1 MEVTASMV
9 KDLREQ
15 TGAGM
20 MDCKKALAET
30 NGNMEEAINYLREK
44 GIAKSAKKE
53 SRIAAEGLANIYVD
67 GNKAVILEVN
77 SETDFVS
84 KNEEFRA
91 MIDTIGNALLKSNAT
106 TVEEAKESLNKMN
119 LVGTIGEL
127 IVEKTAKIGEK
138 LSLRRFEI
146 LTKNDDEHF
155 GSYIHMGGKI
165 AALTL
170 VKGAS
175 EDVAK
180 DVSMQAAAMKPL
192 YLNPSDVPADV
203 LDNEKNVLKEQAINE
218 GKPADIA
225 EKMVQG
231 RIQKFYKEI
240 CLAEQ
245 AFIKDGDLSVAKY
258 VANNGGEILKMVRYE
273 VGEGMEKRNDNF
285 AEEVMNQVKGN

>member
-9 KDLREQ
+9 KDLREL

-30 NGNMEEAINYLREK
+30 NGNMDEAVNYLREK

-53 SRIAAEGLANIYVD
+53 ARIAAEGLASIFVD

-84 KNEEFRA
+84 KNEEFIS
-91 MIDTIGNALLKSNAT
+91 MIDIIGETLLKSDVN
-106 TVEEAKESLNKMN
+106 TVEEAKDLTTPD
-119 LVGTIGEL
+119 GTIGEL
-127 IVEKTAKIGEK
+127 IVNKIAKIGEK
-138 LSLRRFEI
+138 LSLRRFAI
-146 LTKNDDEHF
+146 VNKNDDEFF

-165 AALTL
+165 AALT
-170 VKGAS
+170 VIKGAS
-175 EDVAK
+175 EAVAK
-180 DVSMQAAAMKPL
+180 DVAMQAAAMKPL
-192 YLNPSDVPADV
+192 YCFPSEVPADV
-203 LDNEKNVLKEQAINE
+203 LDNEKTVLKEQAMNE

-225 EKMVQG
+225 EKMVEG
-231 RIQKFYKEI
+231 RIKKFYKEI
-240 CLAEQ
+240 CLSEQ
-245 AFIKDGDLSVAKY
+245 PFIKDGDVSVEKY
-258 VANNGGEILKMVRYE
+258 VTNNGGEIKSMIRYE

>member
-1 MEVTASMV
+1 MEVTANMV

-30 NGNMEEAINYLREK
+30 NGNMEEAVNYLREK

-67 GNKAVILEVN
+67 NNKAVILEVN

-84 KNEEFRA
+84 KNEEFRN
-91 MIDTIGNALLKSNAT
+91 MIDTIGNALLNS
-106 TVEEAKESLNKMN
+106 EAKSVEDAKEVMTSE
-119 LVGTIGEL
+119 GTIGEL

-146 LTKNDDEHF
+146 VEKSDDEHF
-155 GSYIHMGGKI
+155 GAYIHMGGRI
-165 AALTL
+165 AALTV

-175 EDVAK
+175 SEIAK

-192 YLNPSDVPADV
+192 YLNESDVPADV
-203 LDNEKNVLKEQAINE
+203 VDNERNVLKEQAMNE
-218 GKPADIA
+218 GKPAEIA
-225 EKMVQG
+225 EKMVEG
-231 RIQKFYKEI
+231 RIKKFYKEI

-245 AFIKDGDLSVAKY
+245 PFIKDGDVTVAKY
-258 VANNGGEILKMVRYE
+258 VANNGGEILKMIRYE